1 MARSAR
7 LLGMVGV
14 LLLSSLCSHAGLAA
28 ATSSQRH
35 TNGTGPAPPPAT
47 QCGKWAKGMNMVG
60 HDISHTSASSAGE
73 CCDLCKQTVGAA
85 KCVGWTWNGPPPG
98 DGQCYFK
105 NGQLKL
111 ERGVAPQ
118 VSGTLGPGPPL
129 PIPPG
134 PPPPPPPPPSMCNV
148 DPPNQCPWYN
158 SSLSFAERRDKL
170 IAEMTP
176 DELLGIIGGGG
187 CSRLH
192 VHADGFNE
200 ALHGVAWSGR
210 ATVFPT
216 PMSLAATWNTT
227 LVHSIGVVVAKEALA
242 KHWQGHSNALSFFAP
257 NINIV
262 RGVAP
267 LAPAQIH
274 AFAMNAFAG
283 SRQHTFPLIVGG
295 LGLWRTNQMCGG
307 VAPKKRMLPK
317 SEPRCCTIC
326 PFIQTRGL
334 TRRYGEDPTLTGQ
347 MGKAY
352 VSGMQHPNGTDGPL
366 FVRNVA
372 KHFAACKCGLP
383 STRSASNLDV

>member
-1 MARSAR
+1 MMIAV
-7 LLGMVGV
+7 MVV
-14 LLLSSLCSHAGLAA
+14 AMLISLGLATA
-28 ATSSQRH
+28 NPSFLHQTNHTS
-35 TNGTGPAPPPAT
+35 PAPPPPAT
-47 QCGKWAKGMNMVG
+47 QCGKWAKGMNMDG
-60 HDISHTSASSAGE
+60 HDISHTSAFSAGE
-73 CCDLCKQTVGAA
+73 CCDLCKKTVGAA
-85 KCVGWTWNGPPPG
+85 KCTGWTWNGPPPG

-111 ERGVAPQ
+111 VKGIAPQ

-129 PIPPG
+129 PIPPS
-134 PPPPPPPPPSMCNV
+134 PPPPPPPPPSVCNI

-187 CSRLH
+187 CGRLH
-192 VHADGFNE
+192 VQSDGFNE

-262 RGVAP
+262 RGASP
-267 LAPAQIH
+267 SEPAQ
-274 AFAMNAFAG
+274 
-283 SRQHTFPLIVGG
+283 V
-295 LGLWRTNQMCGG
+295 
-307 VAPKKRMLPK
+307 
-317 SEPRCCTIC
+317 
-326 PFIQTRGL
+326 
-334 TRRYGEDPTLTGQ
+334 
-347 MGKAY
+347 
-352 VSGMQHPNGTDGPL
+352 
-366 FVRNVA
+366 NV
-372 KHFAACKCGLP
+372 L
-383 STRSASNLDV
+383 